1 MREWLKLLLYSI
13 CIITLLLHLLP
24 DGKFVKYVRF
34 YAGLLFFLIALEPLL
49 GLFLGNG
56 ELTKLLQL
64 RFLKEEYRDL
74 SGTVEGLGE
83 LKNARIREA
92 YQKEI
97 SRQIA
102 GIAASCTGKEASAKI
117 TFSADGY
124 TPASAEI
131 RLSSSELSH
140 SFPAGAIFSDTPS
153 DTAKAADSKLSL
165 AQRRSVRNYFRYMH
179 CRQERFSFLIQEA
192 HPFELAKMEWW
203 KKSRF

>member
-56 ELTKLLQL
+56 ELAKLLQL

-97 SRQIA
+97 NRQIA
-102 GIAASCTGKEASAKI
+102 EIAASCTGKEASARI

-124 TPASAEI
+124 TPESAEI
-131 RLSSSELSH
+131 RLSSSESSQ
-140 SFPAGAIFSDTPS
+140 SFPAGA
-153 DTAKAADSKLSL
+153 AKADDSKLSF
-165 AQRRSVRNYFRYMH
+165 AAATI
-179 CRQERFSFLIQEA
+179 RQELFSVYALPSEAVLIFDTGGA
-192 HPFELAKMEWW
+192 SL
-203 KKSRF
+203 

>member
-1 MREWLKLLLYSI
+1 MSIIREWLKLLLYSI

-97 SRQIA
+97 NRQIA
-102 GIAASCTGKEASAKI
+102 EIAASCTGKEASARI

-124 TPASAEI
+124 TPESAEI
-131 RLSSSELSH
+131 RLSSSEPSQ
-140 SFPAGAIFSDTPS
+140 SFPG
-153 DTAKAADSKLSL
+153 
-165 AQRRSVRNYFRYMH
+165 R
-179 CRQERFSFLIQEA
+179 CR
-192 HPFELAKMEWW
+192 
-203 KKSRF
+203 KSR

>member
-1 MREWLKLLLYSI
+1 MAETAAVFHLYHYTPFASAARRKVCKVCPLFMR
-13 CIITLLLHLLP
+13 P
-24 DGKFVKYVRF
+24 
-34 YAGLLFFLIALEPLL
+34 AFLSYRTRAAL

-83 LKNARIREA
+83 LKNTRIREA

-97 SRQIA
+97 NRQIA
-102 GIAASCTGKEASAKI
+102 EIAASCTGKEASARI

-124 TPASAEI
+124 TPESAEI
-131 RLSSSELSH
+131 RLSASESSQ

-153 DTAKAADSKLSL
+153 AAAKTDDSKLSF
-165 AQRRSVRNYFRYMH
+165 AAATI
-179 CRQERFSFLIQEA
+179 RQELFSVYALPSEAVLIFDTGGA
-192 HPFELAKMEWW
+192 SL
-203 KKSRF
+203 

>member
-83 LKNARIREA
+83 LKNTRIREA

-97 SRQIA
+97 NRQIA
-102 GIAASCTGKEASAKI
+102 EIAASCTGKEASARI

-124 TPASAEI
+124 TPESAEI
-131 RLSSSELSH
+131 RLSASESSQ

-153 DTAKAADSKLSL
+153 AG
-165 AQRRSVRNYFRYMH
+165 FR
-179 CRQERFSFLIQEA
+179 
-192 HPFELAKMEWW
+192 
-203 KKSRF
+203 

>member
-74 SGTVEGLGE
+74 SGTVE

-97 SRQIA
+97 NRQI
-102 GIAASCTGKEASAKI
+102 GEIAASCTGKEASARI

-124 TPASAEI
+124 TPESAEI
-131 RLSSSELSH
+131 RLSASESSQ

-153 DTAKAADSKLSL
+153 AAAKAADSKLSL
-165 AQRRSVRNYFRYMH
+165 AAAAI
-179 CRQERFSFLIQEA
+179 RQELFSVYALPSEAVLIFDTGGA
-192 HPFELAKMEWW
+192 SL
-203 KKSRF
+203 